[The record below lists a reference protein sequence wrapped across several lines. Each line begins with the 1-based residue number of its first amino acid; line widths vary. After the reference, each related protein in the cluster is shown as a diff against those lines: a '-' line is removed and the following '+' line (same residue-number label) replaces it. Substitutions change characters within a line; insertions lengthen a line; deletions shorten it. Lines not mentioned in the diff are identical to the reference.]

1 MKRYL
6 KEIIIFII
14 QLLVF
19 YILPLFAGPA
29 DTMGLVVLLILCTFI
44 LPLILGIIS
53 NNNIRFLYPI
63 VISILFI
70 PSVFIYYNDSAL
82 IYTLWFIVDA
92 YIGIF
97 IGSLIHIII
106 NKLKKK

>member
-1 MKRYL
+1 MKKHL

-44 LPLILGIIS
+44 LPLILGIIP

-70 PSVFIYYNDSAL
+70 PSVFIYYNNSAL
-82 IYTLWFIVDA
+82 IYTIWFIVDA

>member
-53 NNNIRFLYPI
+53 NNKIRFLYPI

-70 PSVFIYYNDSAL
+70 PAVFIYYNNSAL
-82 IYTLWFIVDA
+82 IYTLWFMVDA

-97 IGSLIHIII
+97 IGSLINIII
-106 NKLKKK
+106 NKLKK